1 MKINVRRSLLGCRAG
16 GLRIVVLVAQVVQ
29 GHVAVH
35 GRALGNEAVAL
46 RAAGG
51 LRRLQVGRAGVDAV
65 IHVLLERGYG
75 IHRVVCGRVSL
86 RLSLLI
92 VYF

>member
-16 GLRIVVLVAQVVQ
+16 GLRIGVLVAQVVE

-35 GRALGNEAVAL
+35 GRAFGNEAVAL

-51 LRRLQVGRAGVDAV
+51 LRRLGRAGVDV
-65 IHVLLERGYG
+65 HVLLERG
-75 IHRVVCGRVSL
+75 
-86 RLSLLI
+86 
-92 VYF
+92 